1 MAAPGAHSRHV
12 DSERTASRARLFG
25 YCLAAIAVLLLMD
38 IGSGAAALDWRTI
51 AQVLTRPGGETGPEH
66 FIVWELRLPQA
77 LMAVIAGAALGL
89 AGAEMQTVLENP
101 LASPFTLGVSSA
113 AALGA
118 ALSLLLG
125 VHIPGLPLH
134 YATAANAFAFA
145 LLCSLMLDVAARRLH
160 MAQQGIVLLGIALVF
175 GFNAVLALLQL
186 LSDAAAL
193 QNLLYWM
200 MGSLSGSRWEE
211 VGLLAALLLATI
223 AASMRQAWAMTAL
236 RFGEERAGSLGIDTR
251 RVRRLALLRV
261 SVLAAA
267 TVALIGVVG
276 FVGLIAPHIARRLW
290 GEDHRW
296 FLPASAAIGA
306 AILVAASVVAKQLSA
321 HVEIPVGIV
330 TTLVGIPFFIVVLAR
345 RRRY

>member
-1 MAAPGAHSRHV
+1 MTPAPGSQHV
-12 DSERTASRARLFG
+12 DAGRRATRARLLGF
-25 YCLAAIAVLLLMD
+25 CLAAILALLLLD
-38 IGSGAAALDWRTI
+38 IGSGAAQLGWGTITQAL
-51 AQVLTRPGGETGPEH
+51 LHPGSAASPEH
-66 FIVWELRLPQA
+66 FIVWDLRLPQA
-77 LMAVIAGAALGL
+77 LMAILAGATLGL

-125 VHIPGLPLH
+125 IHIPGLPLH
-134 YATAANAFAFA
+134 YATAANAFIFA
-145 LLCSLMLDVAARRLH
+145 LICSLMLDMAARRLH

-175 GFNAVLALLQL
+175 GFNALLALLQL

-200 MGSLSGSRWEE
+200 MGSLSGSRWPE
-211 VGLLAALLLATI
+211 VALLAVLFLLTLAF
-223 AASMRQAWAMTAL
+223 SLRQAWALTAL

-251 RVRRLALLRV
+251 QVRRFALVRV
-261 SVLAAA
+261 SFLAAA

-296 FLPASAAIGA
+296 FLPASATTGA
-306 AILVAASVVAKQLSA
+306 LIMLGASVTAKHLNA

-330 TTLVGIPFFIVVLAR
+330 TTLVGIPFFLGVLAR
-345 RRRY
+345 RRRN